1 MKKGKLRY
9 VMRTVGAADKG
20 LVWYTIFKNAMEKIF
35 LVFFF
40 VYLTKYVFDCI
51 EIFRIPDCSGFW

>member
-20 LVWYTIFKNAMEKIF
+20 LVWYTIFKNAMEQIF

-51 EIFRIPDCSGFW
+51 EIWLP